1 MRALSSRHGA
11 IVLLAGLALAGAAE
25 AQTRGA
31 VRGGPAV
38 SPSLGF
44 GGPRMPGFGPGRS
57 PVMAGDVFSSAG
69 PSAFQRR
76 TFGYGRLLGRGVVAP
91 IGFGG
96 YGYGGYGFGYGGYG
110 LPLTGGILDPFGLP
124 LGAGAPPEPSFPV
137 VSHPEHGPSLIGIAP
152 SPVKPPAIYV
162 IGGDRRPART
172 RSSVRDVPMQG
183 ARNEALGRQASG
195 EAPIRPQIITIGSD
209 RS

>member
-31 VRGGPAV
+31 VRGGPAASGSV
-38 SPSLGF
+38 GPGAPSAG
-44 GGPRMPGFGPGRS
+44 RFGPGRS
-57 PVMAGDVFSSAG
+57 PVMAGDVFSGAG

-76 TFGYGRLLGRGVVAP
+76 AFGYGRRRGIVAP

-110 LPLTGGILDPFGLP
+110 LPLAAGIVDPFGIP
-124 LGAGAPPEPSFPV
+124 LDAGAPPEPTFPV
-137 VSHPEHGPSLIGIAP
+137 VSHPDHGPSLVGIAP

-162 IGGDRRPART
+162 IGGDRRSART
-172 RSSVRDVPMQG
+172 RSSAREEPM
-183 ARNEALGRQASG
+183 RQAES
-195 EAPIRPQIITIGSD
+195 EAAPIRPRTITIGQD